1 MKVSGVIFA
10 LEQYDVTTVQQ
21 ITPLLNLSDPTF
33 GRMIPRMFWSC
44 ETARQLSTVT
54 CRRGEMR
61 VMRAKASGDGCVTL
75 CS

>member
-33 GRMIPRMFWSC
+33 GRMIPRKFWSC
-44 ETARQLSTVT
+44 ETAKHCYMPSRWNAGDAGEGI
-54 CRRGEMR
+54 RRWVCDIM
-61 VMRAKASGDGCVTL
+61 
-75 CS
+75 